1 MINNNMD
8 NSKDKSDNKDA
19 EIEKKPNENAGLY
32 FSSSIKIF
40 DPNTKE
46 ILVQKRGDN

>member
-1 MINNNMD
+1 MFKNTETSQQIEE
-8 NSKDKSDNKDA
+8 KLP
-19 EIEKKPNENAGLY
+19 EKKPNETGGFY

-40 DPNTKE
+40 DPETQE

>member
-1 MINNNMD
+1 MSN
-8 NSKDKSDNKDA
+8 KVHDNKSED
-19 EIEKKPNENAGLY
+19 ENKSPNENGGFY
-32 FSSSIKIF
+32 FSSSIKIY